1 MATQLFS
8 ESGRHP
14 DAAGATALRP
24 RARRLGLAAL
34 LSLSLATG
42 ALGGAAG
49 TVAATRWLTS
59 TSTTTSTTAT
69 SGQPVAQLA
78 QAAPTNVAGAVLASV
93 GDAVVEITSSVSGT
107 RWQQGGTGTGSGF
120 VVDASGLIIT
130 NRHVVAGA
138 NSITVT
144 FSTGDER
151 TATLVGSDSGNDLTL
166 LRVADLPAGVGVA
179 TLGDSDSVAVGET
192 AIAIGSPFG
201 LENTVTEG
209 IISATG
215 RTYSDGGSLLRD
227 LLQTDAAINPG
238 NSGGPLLNA
247 AGEVI
252 GVNTLIESPVEGN
265 VGVGFA
271 VPINTVKAQLAQLE
285 DGATLEQGYL
295 GIVVEP
301 ATGTQAG
308 VAVAQVDPQ
317 GGAAAAG
324 VQASD
329 VITAVDG
336 TAVTDYDSLAAAIG
350 GKHPGQQVTVT
361 AVRNGQTRA
370 FTVTLGASS
379 QSTTP

>member
-8 ESGRHP
+8 ESRRHP
-14 DAAGATALRP
+14 DASSPTALRP
-24 RARRLGLAAL
+24 RARRFVLAAL

-49 TVAATRWLTS
+49 TVAATRWLS
-59 TSTTTSTTAT
+59 PTTASVVPT

-107 RWQQGGTGTGSGF
+107 RWQPGGTGTGSGF
-120 VVDASGLIIT
+120 VVDASGLILT
-130 NRHVVAGA
+130 NNHVVNGA
-138 NSITVT
+138 TSITVT
-144 FSTGDER
+144 FSTGDTR
-151 TATLVGSDSGNDLTL
+151 TATVVGSDSGNDLAL
-166 LRVADLPAGVGVA
+166 LRVADLPAGVKVV

-227 LLQTDAAINPG
+227 LIQTDAAINPG

-295 GIVVEP
+295 GIVVEQT
-301 ATGTQAG
+301 TGSQTG

-324 VQASD
+324 VQAGD

-336 TAVTDYDSLAAAIG
+336 TAVTDYESLAAAIG
-350 GKHPGQQVTVT
+350 GKQPGQQVTVT
-361 AVRNGQTRA
+361 AVRNGQSRA
-370 FTVTLGASS
+370 LTVTLGTSS